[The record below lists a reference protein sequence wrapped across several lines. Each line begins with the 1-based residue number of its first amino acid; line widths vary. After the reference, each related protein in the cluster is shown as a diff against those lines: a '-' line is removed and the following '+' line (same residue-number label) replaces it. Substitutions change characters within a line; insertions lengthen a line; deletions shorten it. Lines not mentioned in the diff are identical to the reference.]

1 MMKKLIITL
10 TLLLACC
17 EMADAQ
23 LIVASRGV
31 TTQHRKER
39 EKTPKDEFVKDN
51 KIGTWEQYLG
61 IPISISFT
69 ETWLNLNYSALYRL
83 TPILS
88 AGGGGG
94 FLLNY
99 EKPLPEL
106 YGTIHANLFT
116 KTLSRSRFS
125 PYVGINTGLGWFPDD
140 YSYEDWG
147 MDGKPED
154 KYDLINDYVPRFAIR
169 VSPKIGFDVAL
180 TNKFGIY
187 AALSKD
193 WYLFNKHLV
202 YTYNEFWTLYFG
214 IKF

>member
-1 MMKKLIITL
+1 MKKLIITL

-31 TTQHRKER
+31 TTRHRKER

-61 IPISISFT
+61 IPIPFDLYMG
-69 ETWLNLNYSALYRL
+69 EGLNLNYSALYRL

-94 FLLNY
+94 FLFGY
-99 EKPLPEL
+99 ENPLPEL

-125 PYVGINTGLGWFPDD
+125 PYVGINTGLGWFSDY
-140 YSYEDWG
+140 YSYDDWD
-147 MDGKPED
+147 MDSKLED
-154 KYDLINDYVPRFAIR
+154 KHHLLYEYVPRFAIR

-193 WYLFNKHLV
+193 WFLFNKYIV
-202 YTYNEFWTLYFG
+202 DEDNEFWTFYFG

>member
-1 MMKKLIITL
+1 MKKLIITL

-31 TTQHRKER
+31 TTRHRKER

-61 IPISISFT
+61 IPISISST
-69 ETWLNLNYSALYRL
+69 EIGLNYSALYRL

-94 FLLNY
+94 LLLNY

-125 PYVGINTGLGWFPDD
+125 PYVGINTGFGWFPDY

-147 MDGKPED
+147 MDGEPED
-154 KYDLINDYVPRFAIR
+154 KYDLIYDYVPRFAIR

-193 WYLFNKHLV
+193 WFLFNKYIV
-202 YTYNEFWTLYFG
+202 VEYNEFWTLYFG

>member
-1 MMKKLIITL
+1 MKKLIITL

-31 TTQHRKER
+31 TTRHRKER

-61 IPISISFT
+61 IPISISST
-69 ETWLNLNYSALYRL
+69 EIGLNYSALYRL

-94 FLLNY
+94 FSFDFENF
-99 EKPLPEL
+99 LPEL

-125 PYVGINTGLGWFPDD
+125 PYVGINTGLGWFSDLYWYDD
-140 YSYEDWG
+140 WA
-147 MDGKPED
+147 MDGEPED
-154 KYDLINDYVPRFAIR
+154 KYDLLGEDVPRFAIR

-193 WYLFNKHLV
+193 WFLFNKYIV
-202 YTYNEFWTLYFG
+202 DEDNEFWTFYFG